1 VFLVFL
7 VFLFPLESNLLSTT
21 QFAVLIPAYRPEEVL
36 VELVRTLAQSHAGP
50 IIVVDDGSGPEFAER
65 FRQIEQIPAVH
76 VLRHA
81 INLGKGAALKSGIN
95 HFLCTFPNLG
105 GLVTA
110 DADGQHAADD
120 ILHVGSQLTAF
131 PETLILGTRHFDSR
145 VPLRS
150 RFGNQ
155 VSRALVR
162 LLIGQRLSDTQTGLR
177 GIPRSLL
184 PHLLRISVSGYDFE
198 LEMLITAKHLAYPM
212 REERV
217 RTIYADGNRTSHFN
231 PILDSTR
238 IYFILLRFSTLSLL
252 TALVD
257 NLVFFTG
264 FHFTGGIA
272 RSQIVARLASI
283 VFNYSFARRLVFLSK
298 QEHRV
303 VLPKYLLLVLCS
315 GLLSYSLIR
324 FLTSTFGMQVM
335 PAKLLAEGLIFIA
348 NFTIQRDFVFTKRDS
363 AP

>member
-1 VFLVFL
+1 
-7 VFLFPLESNLLSTT
+7 LLSTT
-21 QFAVLIPAYRPEEVL
+21 REISGQFAVLIPAYRPEDTL
-36 VELVRTLAQSHAGP
+36 VELVRTLAQSHGGP
-50 IIVVDDGSGPEFAER
+50 IIVVDDGSGLEFASR
-65 FRQIEQIPAVH
+65 FREIEQIAGVTLLH
-76 VLRHA
+76 HA
-81 INLGKGAALKSGIN
+81 INLGKGAALKTGIN
-95 HFLCTFPNLG
+95 YFLCTFANLI

-110 DADGQHAADD
+110 DADGQHAAPD
-120 ILHVGSQLTAF
+120 ILRVGAQLEVNPGAM
-131 PETLILGTRHFDSR
+131 ILGARQFDSA

-150 RFGNQ
+150 RLGNKA
-155 VSRALVR
+155 SRALVR

-184 PHLLRISVSGYDFE
+184 PHLLRIAVSGYDFE
-198 LEMLITAKHLAYPM
+198 LETLITAKHLAYPM
-212 REERV
+212 REESV
-217 RTIYADGNRTSHFN
+217 RTIYLEGNRTSHFN

-257 NLVFFTG
+257 NIVFFTA

-272 RSQIVARLASI
+272 QSQIVARLASI

-298 QEHRV
+298 QNHRV

-324 FLTSTFGMQVM
+324 LLTSAFGMHVM

-363 AP
+363 AGA

>member
-1 VFLVFL
+1 MR
-7 VFLFPLESNLLSTT
+7 ENSG
-21 QFAVLIPAYRPEEVL
+21 QFAVLIPAYRPEDPL
-36 VELVRTLAQSHAGP
+36 VELVGTLAKLHAGP
-50 IIVVDDGSGPEFAER
+50 IIVVDDGSGPEFTDRFSEIER
-65 FRQIEQIPAVH
+65 ITGVHLVRNAV
-76 VLRHA
+76 
-81 INLGKGAALKSGIN
+81 NLGKGAALKTGIN
-95 HFLCTFPNLG
+95 HFLCTFPNLL

-110 DADGQHAADD
+110 DADGQHAAED
-120 ILHVGSQLTAF
+120 ILRVGAQLAVH
-131 PETLILGTRHFDSR
+131 PGSVTLGIRQFDSR

-150 RFGNQ
+150 RLGNKI
-155 VSRALVR
+155 SRALVR

-212 REERV
+212 REESV
-217 RTIYADGNRTSHFN
+217 RTIYLDGNRASHFN

-238 IYFILLRFSTLSLL
+238 IYFILLRFGTLSLL

-257 NLVFFTG
+257 NIVFFTA

-272 RSQIVARLASI
+272 QSQIVARLASI

-298 QEHRV
+298 QNHRV

-324 FLTSTFGMQVM
+324 FLTSAFGMQVM

-348 NFTIQRDFVFTKRDS
+348 NFTIQRDFVFTRRDS

>member
-1 VFLVFL
+1 
-7 VFLFPLESNLLSTT
+7 LLSTT
-21 QFAVLIPAYRPEEVL
+21 QFAVLIPAYRPEEML
-36 VELVRTLAQSHAGP
+36 VELVRSLAQSNAGP
-50 IIVVDDGSGPEFAER
+50 IIVVDDGSGPEFVER
-65 FRQIEQIPAVH
+65 FNQIAQISAVH
-76 VLRHA
+76 LLRHA
-81 INLGKGAALKSGIN
+81 VNLGKGAALKSGIN
-95 HFLCTFPNLG
+95 YFLCTFPNLI

-120 ILHVGSQLTAF
+120 IVRVGAQLMAR
-131 PETLILGTRHFDSR
+131 PETLILGTRQFDSR
-145 VPLRS
+145 VPFRS
-150 RFGNQ
+150 RVGNQ

-177 GIPRSLL
+177 GIPRPLL

-212 REERV
+212 REESV
-217 RTIYADGNRTSHFN
+217 RTIYLEGNRTSHFN

-238 IYFILLRFSTLSLL
+238 IYFILLRFGTLSLL

-257 NLVFFTG
+257 NVVFFTG
-264 FHFTGGIA
+264 YHFTGGIG
-272 RSQIVARLASI
+272 RSQILARVASVL
-283 VFNYSFARRLVFLSK
+283 FNYTFARRLVFLSK
-298 QEHRV
+298 QDHRI

-324 FLTSTFGMQVM
+324 LLTSAFAMNVM

-348 NFTIQRDFVFTKRDS
+348 NFTIQRDFVFTKRES
-363 AP
+363 TQ

>member
-1 VFLVFL
+1 MQDNS
-7 VFLFPLESNLLSTT
+7 E
-21 QFAVLIPAYRPEEVL
+21 QFAVLIPAYRPEDLL
-36 VELVRTLAQSHAGP
+36 VELVRTIAQSHAGP
-50 IIVVDDGSGPEFAER
+50 IIVVDDGSGPEFADRFCEIER
-65 FRQIEQIPAVH
+65 IAGVHLVRNAV
-76 VLRHA
+76 
-81 INLGKGAALKSGIN
+81 NLGKGAALKAGIN
-95 HFLCTFPNLG
+95 HFLCAFPNLV

-110 DADGQHAADD
+110 DADGQHAAED
-120 ILHVGSQLTAF
+120 ILRVGDQLAAH
-131 PETLILGTRHFDSR
+131 PGSVILGIRQFDSR

-150 RFGNQ
+150 RLGNSI
-155 VSRALVR
+155 SRALVR

-212 REERV
+212 REESV
-217 RTIYADGNRTSHFN
+217 RTIYLDGNRASHFN

-257 NLVFFTG
+257 NIVFFTA

-272 RSQIVARLASI
+272 QSQIVARLASI

-298 QEHRV
+298 QNHRV

-324 FLTSTFGMQVM
+324 LLTSAFGMHVM

-348 NFTIQRDFVFTKRDS
+348 NFTIQRDFVFTRRDS
-363 AP
+363 AGA